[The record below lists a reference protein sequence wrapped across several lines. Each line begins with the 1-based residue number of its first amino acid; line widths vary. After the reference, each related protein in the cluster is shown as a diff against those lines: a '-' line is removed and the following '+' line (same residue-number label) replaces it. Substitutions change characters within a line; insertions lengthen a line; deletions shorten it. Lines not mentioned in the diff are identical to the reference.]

1 MSAESGEQKK
11 TDRLWCY
18 FTTLRINE
26 EKLLNAVEKKE
37 KQITYNQLKLDYLL
51 ATSKSRI

>member
-18 FTTLRINE
+18 FRTLRINE

-37 KQITYNQLKLDYLL
+37 KQITYNQSKLDFLL
-51 ATSKSRI
+51 VTSKSRI

>member
-11 TDRLWCY
+11 TDRLWYY
-18 FTTLRINE
+18 FRTLRINE

-37 KQITYNQLKLDYLL
+37 KQITYNQSKLDFLL